1 MHPAQDPLVSIA
13 PGAGGLPKLTLT
25 APDGARVEVY
35 LYGAHVTSW
44 IPAGGEERLFMS
56 RVSAFVPGSPIRG
69 GVPLVWPQFGMS
81 GPLPLHGIVRLQS
94 WELAAVDLKDGRATV
109 TLCLTD
115 SEATRAV
122 WGQAFRTELAVTA
135 GGNELVIALSAANTG
150 AEPFT
155 FTAALHTYLAVQ
167 DLAATHVEGLQ
178 GRIYRD
184 NAAGGVE
191 VLDGAPQVVFGS
203 ELSRLY
209 PNAPAEVRLVDGDRA
224 LTSRAAGFTDAVVWN
239 PGAARCA
246 TMPDLEPA
254 DYLRFV
260 CIETASVVAPV
271 TVAPGERWVGSQTLV
286 G

>member
-1 MHPAQDPLVSIA
+1 MHSVVDPLVSIA

-25 APDGARVEVY
+25 APDGARAEIY

-44 IPAGGEERLFMS
+44 IPAGGEERLFLS
-56 RVSAFVPGSPIRG
+56 RVSAFKPGSPIRG
-69 GVPLVWPQFGMS
+69 GVPLVWPQFGMT

-94 WELAAVDLKDGRATV
+94 WELAAVDLKDGRATA

-122 WGQAFRTELAVTA
+122 WGQAFRTELAVTV

-155 FTAALHTYLAVQ
+155 FTAALHTYLAVKE
-167 DLAATHVEGLQ
+167 LAATHVEGLA
-178 GRIYRD
+178 GRSYRD

-191 VLDGAPQVVFGS
+191 VVDAAPRVVFGG
-203 ELSRLY
+203 EVNRLY
-209 PNAPAEVRLVDGDRA
+209 PNAPAEVRLVDGDRT

-239 PGAARCA
+239 PGPAKCA
-246 TMPDLEPA
+246 TMPDLEPE
-254 DYLRFV
+254 DYLKFV
-260 CIETASVVAPV
+260 CVETATVVAPV
-271 TVAPGERWVGSQTLV
+271 ALAPGEWWVGSQTLA